1 MKNIL
6 LTVISLFGLIACQS
20 LKKQQDGQTIEV
32 KNAEL
37 QSTSNTQQAINSASV
52 IEEMTQCYADSVCKK
67 EFNNQLNLWMQERGL
82 QSEEKEILTDEQAI
96 HADNS
101 SSLQAAGT
109 TLKKA
114 HLSSNYMKNELIRGA
129 LNEWLTW
136 KRPQLINTWQY
147 YLFLKKDMQPAF
159 AQYAIDEALVLAIMA
174 QESGG
179 KVHSRSRAGAGG
191 LFQLM
196 PATAR
201 RLGLSGKDGAYDL
214 RFNPKKSAQAAAAYI
229 NEQLNLY
236 DGDRAKVLAAY
247 NSGENR
253 FRRLNKQHKNKPLW
267 DKNFYYDLPRET
279 RHYVPVVLAAMLIFQ
294 DPEKFNVKLD
304 EVNTDIIT
312 VNLAKPTSLS
322 ELSIC
327 LGQEQRSDGWFRILR
342 NLNSGIKADN
352 TIKAHVD
359 LRIPKSLE
367 ETFNNKC
374 QNREFMKLAKSLHD
388 ADFRQTQGYFRYK
401 VKSGDVLGKIAR
413 KFRCT
418 SRKEIARLNHLK
430 APRYLIRAGKY
441 LKIPEC

>member
-6 LTVISLFGLIACQS
+6 LTVISLLGLISCQS
-20 LKKQQDGQTIEV
+20 IKKQQIPQVSEKENTV
-32 KNAEL
+32 LPSTLSNQ
-37 QSTSNTQQAINSASV
+37 QSTKSMDI
-52 IEEMTQCYADSVCKK
+52 IESMTQCYADIECKK
-67 EFNNQLNLWMQERGL
+67 EFDNQMSSWMQERGL
-82 QSEEKEILTDEQAI
+82 LAVDQEVITDEQV
-96 HADNS
+96 
-101 SSLQAAGT
+101 SLAQNDSGFP
-109 TLKKA
+109 KKHKRNKKV

-147 YLFLKKDMQPAF
+147 YQFLKKEMQPSF
-159 AQYAIDEALVLAIMA
+159 KKYILDEALILAIMA

-236 DGDRAKVLAAY
+236 DGDKAKVLAAY

-294 DPEKFNVKLD
+294 DPERFNVSL
-304 EVNTDIIT
+304 EEINTDIIT

-322 ELSIC
+322 ELAIC
-327 LGQEQRSDGWFRILR
+327 LGQEQRSEGWFRILR

-359 LRIPKSLE
+359 LRIPQSLE
-367 ETFNNKC
+367 GVFNSKC
-374 QNREFMKLAKSLHD
+374 QDREFMKLAKSLHD
-388 ADFRQTQGYFRYK
+388 ADFRETQGYFRYK

-418 SRKEIARLNHLK
+418 SRKEIARLNRLK

>member
-6 LTVISLFGLIACQS
+6 LTVISLLGLISCQS
-20 LKKQQDGQTIEV
+20 IKKHQQGQAI
-32 KNAEL
+32 KANNAEL
-37 QSTSNTQQAINSASV
+37 QNIANNQHAIKSASV
-52 IEEMTQCYADSVCKK
+52 IEEMSLCYADVECKK
-67 EFNNQLNLWMQERGL
+67 EFDVQISRWMQERGL
-82 QSEEKEILTDEQAI
+82 LPEELEVSTDEQ
-96 HADNS
+96 DSSTQNNS
-101 SSLQAAGT
+101 DLQAHNKA
-109 TLKKA
+109 LKKV

-147 YLFLKKDMQPAF
+147 YLFLQEDMHAAF
-159 AQYAIDEALVLAIMA
+159 EKYALDEAFVLAIMA

-214 RFNPKKSAQAAAAYI
+214 RFNPKKSAQAAAVYI

-294 DPEKFNVKLD
+294 DPQKFNVRLD
-304 EVNTDIIT
+304 EVNADIIT
-312 VNLAKPTSLS
+312 VNLSKPTSLS

-327 LGQEQRSDGWFRILR
+327 LGQEQRADGWFRILR

-352 TIKAHVD
+352 TIKPHVD

-367 ETFNNKC
+367 SVFNSKC
-374 QNREFMKLAKSLHD
+374 QDREFMQLAKSLHD
-388 ADFRQTQGYFRYK
+388 ADFRETQGYFRYK
-401 VKSGDVLGKIAR
+401 VKPGDVLGKIAR
-413 KFRCT
+413 KFSCT
-418 SRKEIARLNHLK
+418 SRKEIARLNRLK